1 MRYMISGKDLV
12 EYIINYFGEVNAKQL
27 QKLAYLTELEYMKAH
42 GERLTDLQFKK
53 FYYGPYSDGIEEIK
67 AEDDNIINTKDHDYI
82 ILKDKKVPLYTY
94 KRSKLK
100 VNNIN
105 LSPELKSEIDTILK
119 KYKGKTGK
127 ELEEIA
133 DNTEPFLD
141 VEVMGEAIDLNG
153 YAKYYKS
160 LLSDKFWEKAFKA
173 REENEKK
180 GVYGRRIIK
189 NDSDLES
196 FFS

>member
-1 MRYMISGKDLV
+1 MISGKDLV
-12 EYIINYFGEVNAKQL
+12 EYIISYFGDVNAKQL
-27 QKLAYLTELEYMKAH
+27 QKLAYLTELGYMKAH
-42 GERLTDLQFKK
+42 GERLTDLEFKK

-67 AEDDNIINTKDHDYI
+67 EEDDNIINTKDHGYI

-100 VNNIN
+100 VNDIH
-105 LSPELKSEIDTILK
+105 LSPDLKSEIDTILM

-141 VEVMGEAIDLNG
+141 VEAMGETIDLNG
-153 YAKYYKS
+153 YVEYYKL
-160 LLSDKFWEKAFKA
+160 LLSDELWEKAFKA
-173 REENEKK
+173 REENGKK
-180 GVYGRRIIK
+180 GVYGRQIIK